1 MLTRKEVRIAIV
13 VILVILVAS
22 QFVVFWGQQLSTV
35 DYMITD

>member
-22 QFVVFWGQQLSTV
+22 QIVVFWGQQLSTV